1 MGITTDNAS
10 NNLSFIKSLEEW
22 GNLQAIPF
30 SAEENHFRCLAHCIN
45 IGVQKALNILA
56 NKLQK
61 VNFL

>member
-22 GNLQAIPF
+22 RNLQAISF
-30 SAEENHFRCLAHCIN
+30 DTEENHFQCLVHCIN
-45 IGVQKALNILA
+45 IGIQKTLNILS